1 MKDLKVFKL
10 TYFLLI
16 IVLLISSCKSVATIS
31 HPHKYLLKK
40 NKIQLIGD
48 PLDESEL
55 EAYIKQKPNT
65 TFLGL
70 PFRRYTYNLIDSVKV
85 AERRLEINKHTH
97 LKNQKRKL
105 KAYKINQKRIKK
117 AQLKNNGFYTERK
130 AVIKDTLN
138 SKRFFREWLKY
149 KIGEK
154 PVNFD
159 SILFQKTLSQFQI
172 YLKNKGYYSSILNG
186 TVTYKRSKAN
196 VKYTVNTGKP
206 YVIDS
211 VFLSCENNLLSNLFH
226 EFQAAKS
233 TIQLKNNHFDK
244 DVLAKYRENIAKY
257 FRNNGVYGFNSSA
270 VNFVADTNSLTRNV
284 KLTIRLN
291 DRMIQQSN
299 DSVLTLK
306 HALTKV
312 RKVYFHFADTLS
324 FAGSFSKKIED
335 LGLNLVN
342 KQFVPTLDTFTY
354 NAVQLKGA
362 EKFDPTREAV
372 FLYNGNLAIDPAII
386 ELQNNMEATSYYS
399 ESDLEKTYSRLI
411 QLGIFQMVKPV
422 IVEDFESKT
431 IDIHYYLVQSK
442 QKTWSFSPRF
452 TNSNSYL
459 ALSSSINFTNK
470 NIFKGAEKMI
480 FSFGGGFESQPPVF
494 AELDGQLIQKAARS
508 FNTFEIG
515 PSLKFEIPHLF
526 PFGVTRFSKKIRPQT
541 VISTAYNYQERSDF
555 KRQIFQVNYFWKFY
569 VGKTHV
575 FQTSIPA
582 LSVVKYVQISNQP
595 NFQSQLDL
603 LNDLFLK
610 NAYSNQFVW
619 QDWKFSYEYNNKNR
633 FNKKSDILVYF
644 NTSFDPTG
652 NILSLFS
659 ANQDTLNNGQ
669 RAVFGVAYSQ
679 FLRLDNELICSKP
692 VGKSKSLHT
701 RIQIGAGKP
710 YGNTTTSI
718 PYDYSFFGGGANDN
732 RGWRSRSLG
741 PGAYKYYLDSNR
753 TATQIGDIRIG
764 GSLEYRFSFGK
775 LIKSAAFIDAGNV
788 WTFQEDI
795 NRVGGQ
801 FSSNWFKEIA
811 VSVGVGVRL
820 DFDFFIVRFD
830 VGMPITNPALPDGE
844 KWIFQPKTKFN
855 EESKAIYGSEYS
867 SIVPYPYIPN
877 FHFGIGYPF

>member
-1 MKDLKVFKL
+1 MLKL

-16 IVLLISSCKSVATIS
+16 VVFLISSCKSVSAIQYPQK
-31 HPHKYLLKK
+31 HILKK
-40 NKIQLIGD
+40 NRIQVSGD
-48 PLDESEL
+48 HLDQSQL
-55 EAYIKQKPNT
+55 QGVLKQKPNV
-65 TFLGL
+65 TFLGI
-70 PFRRYTYNLIDSVKV
+70 PFRRSIYLMIDSTKV
-85 AERRLEINKHTH
+85 AERRLAINSRIK
-97 LKNQKRKL
+97 LKNQKKRK
-105 KAYKINQKRIKK
+105 KVSEINKRRIEK
-117 AQLKNNGFYTERK
+117 AQLSNKSFYTERK
-130 AVIKDTLN
+130 LLLKDTL
-138 SKRFFREWLKY
+138 SSRRFFREWLKY

-154 PVNFD
+154 PVYFD
-159 SILFQKTLSQFQI
+159 SLLHAKTISQFQI
-172 YLKNKGYYSSILNG
+172 YLKNKGYYSG
-186 TVTYKRSKAN
+186 TVKSDVTFKRKKAR
-196 VKYTVNTGKP
+196 VLYTLNTGKAH
-206 YVIDS
+206 VIDTVS
-211 VFLSCENNLLSNLFH
+211 LVSDSKLVTDLFH
-226 EFQAAKS
+226 QFQK
-233 TIQLKNNHFDK
+233 TKNTVALEQSHFDK
-244 DVLAKYRENIAKY
+244 DILANYRENLAK
-257 FRNNGVYGFNSSA
+257 FMRNHGVYGFNSSI
-270 VNFVADTNSLTRNV
+270 VHFIADTNALQKKV
-284 KLTIRLN
+284 KLTIQIS
-291 DRMIQQSN
+291 DRIVQN
-299 DSVLTLK
+299 NADSIRELK
-306 HALTKV
+306 HALVKIN
-312 RKVYFHFADTLS
+312 KVYFHLSDTVFYKGNFTRELQ
-324 FAGSFSKKIED
+324 KI
-335 LGLNLVN
+335 GLTPVN
-342 KQFVPTLDTFTY
+342 KQFAATIDTFVY
-354 NAVQLKGA
+354 QQIKVKGT
-362 EKFDPTREAV
+362 DLIDSSRTAV
-372 FLYNGNLAIDPAII
+372 FLYNGSLNVEAPIL
-386 ELQNNMEATSYYS
+386 ELQNNLEATSIYN
-399 ESDLEKTYSRLI
+399 ESDLEKTYTRLI
-411 QLGIFQMVKPV
+411 QLGVFQMVKPV
-422 IVEDFESKT
+422 VVEDFENKT
-431 IDIHYYLVQSK
+431 VDIHYYLVQSK
-442 QKTWSFSPRF
+442 EKAWSFSPRF

-470 NIFKGAEKMI
+470 NIFNGAEKMV

-494 AELDGQLIQKAARS
+494 AELDGQLIQQAARS

-541 VISTAYNYQERSDF
+541 VVSTAYNYQERSDF

-595 NFQSQLDL
+595 AFQSKLDL

-610 NAYSNQFVW
+610 NAYSDQFVW
-619 QDWKFSYEYNNKNR
+619 QDWKFTYEYNNKNR
-633 FNKKSDILVYF
+633 TNKKSNLLVYF

-659 ANQDTLNNGQ
+659 ANQDTLKNGQ

-679 FLRLDNELICSKP
+679 FIRLDNELICSKP

-741 PGAYKYYLDSNR
+741 PGSYKYYLDSNR

-844 KWIFQPKTKFN
+844 KWIFQPKTKFDA
-855 EESKAIYGSEYS
+855 ESKAVYGDDYS
-867 SIVPYPYIPN
+867 TLVPYPYIPN